1 VPILAL
7 NLNENSMKTKFFIPV
22 IILFTI
28 SISIIAC
35 KKNSKTVPVQILLT
49 DNPTNYDEVNVHI
62 MDIKVKMNNDDAG
75 WTNIDAKDTTIN
87 LLDLQDGIT
96 KLIASGDVPEGVLK
110 EVRFILGSDNSIVV
124 DGSSHPLQTPSAEDS
139 GLKIKIDKHLEETL
153 NTIVLDFDAALSV
166 KEENG
171 SYKLSPVIRVKP

>member
-1 VPILAL
+1 
-7 NLNENSMKTKFFIPV
+7 
-22 IILFTI
+22 
-28 SISIIAC
+28 
-35 KKNSKTVPVQILLT
+35 
-49 DNPTNYDEVNVHI
+49 
-62 MDIKVKMNNDDAG
+62 MDIKIKMNNDEAG
-75 WTNIDAKDTTIN
+75 WTDIDAKDTTIN

-96 KLIASGDVPEGVLK
+96 KLIASGDVPDGVLK

>member
-1 VPILAL
+1 
-7 NLNENSMKTKFFIPV
+7 MKTKFFFIPV
-22 IILFTI
+22 TFLFAI

-49 DNPTNYDEVNVHI
+49 DNPTSYDEVNVHI

-75 WTNIDAKDTTIN
+75 WTDIDAKDTTVN

-96 KLIASGDVPEGVLK
+96 KLIASGDVPEGILK
-110 EVRFILGSDNSIVV
+110 EVRFILGSDNTIVV
-124 DGSSHPLQTPSAEDS
+124 GGTPHPLQTPSAEDS

-153 NTIVLDFDAALSV
+153 NTIVLDFDAALSI

-171 SYKLSPVIRVKP
+171 NYRLSPVIRWKP